1 MDKKLLALGVTAV
14 LSPIAIA
21 SHAHAASVQDIINQA
36 VPVAKANNIYPSVA
50 IAQGILESGSGTSY
64 LASHYNNVFGVKWTY
79 GQKASLMTKEV
90 INGKWVDIVQDFQVY
105 PSFTESFQ
113 AYARLIRNNPIYS
126 GAWRENAPTYQHATS
141 WLQGRYATDT
151 SYAAKLNSIIN
162 QYNLTR
168 YDDAST
174 AQNNPVVTPTTT
186 NNTGGVSTGGV
197 SYTVKS
203 GDTLGAIASRYGVTA
218 QQLASWNGIKNIN
231 AIYVGQ
237 KIKINGVSAPA
248 PAPAPAPKPST
259 PAPAPA
265 PAPAPSNNTTSSTS
279 TYTVRG
285 GDTLGAIASRHK
297 VSVQQLASWNGI
309 KNVNAIYVGQK
320 IKINGVSAP
329 AAPKPT
335 QAAPQPVVSHPSTV
349 TPTAKTTATT
359 YSIKSGD
366 TLNGIAQKFKV
377 SVGQLASWNGIKN
390 VNFIS
395 IGQVLK
401 VGTTNAPAVNV
412 AKPAANVAL
421 AASTTKVYTVKR
433 GDTLSAI
440 SAKTNVS
447 VQRLVQLNKI
457 ANANMIYIGQSI
469 KLA

>member
-14 LSPIAIA
+14 LSPLAIA
-21 SHAHAASVQDIINQA
+21 SHAQAASVQDIINQA
-36 VPVAKANNIYPSVA
+36 VPVAKANNLYPSVA
-50 IAQGILESGSGTSY
+50 IAQGILESGGGTSY

-113 AYARLIRNNPIYS
+113 AYARLIRNNSIYS
-126 GAWRENAPTYQHATS
+126 GAWRENAPTYQHATA

-162 QYNLTR
+162 QYNLTQ
-168 YDDAST
+168 YDGAS
-174 AQNNPVVTPTTT
+174 ASQNKPSTPAATT
-186 NNTGGVSTGGV
+186 NTNST

-203 GDTLGAIASRYGVTA
+203 GDTLGAIASKYGVTA

-231 AIYVGQ
+231 SIYVGQ
-237 KIKINGVSAPA
+237 VIKINGTSNTTPA
-248 PAPAPAPKPST
+248 PSPTNTSKPST
-259 PAPAPA
+259 PS
-265 PAPAPSNNTTSSTS
+265 PAPSNNTQTSSS

-285 GDTLGAIASRHK
+285 GDTLGAIASRYH
-297 VSVQQLASWNGI
+297 VSIQQLASWNGI

-320 IKINGVSAP
+320 IKINGTSAP
-329 AAPKPT
+329 AAQKPT
-335 QAAPQPVVSHPSTV
+335 QAAPKPVVSHPSTV
-349 TPTAKTTATT
+349 TSTATT
-359 YSIKSGD
+359 YKVKSGD
-366 TLNGIAQKFKV
+366 TLNVIAQKFKV
-377 SVGQLASWNGIKN
+377 SVGQIAAWNGIKN

-401 VGTTNAPAVNV
+401 VGTTSTSLAPA
-412 AKPAANVAL
+412 ASKPAAS
-421 AASTTKVYTVKR
+421 AAKVYTVKR
-433 GDTLSAI
+433 GDTLNAI

-469 KLA
+469 KLL

>member
-14 LSPIAIA
+14 LSPLAIA
-21 SHAHAASVQDIINQA
+21 SHAQAASVQDIINQA
-36 VPVAKANNIYPSVA
+36 VPVAKANNLYPSVA
-50 IAQGILESGSGTSY
+50 IAQGILESGGGTSY

-105 PSFTESFQ
+105 PSFTASFQ
-113 AYARLIRNNPIYS
+113 AYARLLRNNPIYS
-126 GAWRENAPTYQHATS
+126 GAWRENAPTYQHATA

-168 YDDAST
+168 YDGAST
-174 AQNNPVVTPTTT
+174 SQNKPVVTPTST
-186 NNTGGVSTGGV
+186 NNTGGV

-218 QQLASWNGIKNIN
+218 QQLASWNGIKNVN

-237 KIKINGVSAPA
+237 VIKINGTANTAPA
-248 PAPAPAPKPST
+248 PTAPKPST
-259 PAPAPA
+259 

-285 GDTLGAIASRHK
+285 GDTLGAIASRYH

-320 IKINGVSAP
+320 IKINSVSTP

-335 QAAPQPVVSHPSTV
+335 PAAPKPIVSHPSTV
-349 TPTAKTTATT
+349 TTTTTT
-359 YSIKSGD
+359 YKVKSGD
-366 TLNGIAQKFKV
+366 TLNVIAQKFKV

-401 VGTTNAPAVNV
+401 VGATNAPAAPSASKPTPTV
-412 AKPAANVAL
+412 AKPAAR
-421 AASTTKVYTVKR
+421 AAKVYTVKR
-433 GDTLSAI
+433 GDTLNAI
-440 SAKTNVS
+440 SAKTKVS
-447 VQRLVQLNKI
+447 VQILVQLNKI

-469 KLA
+469 KLS

>member
-14 LSPIAIA
+14 LSPLALA
-21 SHAHAASVQDIINQA
+21 SHAQAASVQDIINQA
-36 VPVAKANNIYPSVA
+36 VPVAKANNLYPSVA
-50 IAQGILESGSGTSY
+50 IAQGILESGGGTSY

-113 AYARLIRNNPIYS
+113 AYARLIRNNSIYS
-126 GAWRENAPTYQHATS
+126 GAWRENAPTYQHATA

-151 SYAAKLNSIIN
+151 SYAAKLNSIIS
-162 QYNLTR
+162 QYNLTQ
-168 YDDAST
+168 YDGAST
-174 AQNNPVVTPTTT
+174 SQNKPSTPTTT
-186 NNTGGVSTGGV
+186 TNTNGT

-203 GDTLGAIASRYGVTA
+203 GDTLGVIASKYGVTA

-231 AIYVGQ
+231 SIYVGQ
-237 KIKINGVSAPA
+237 VIKINGTSN
-248 PAPAPAPKPST
+248 T
-259 PAPAPA
+259 
-265 PAPAPSNNTTSSTS
+265 APAPSPTNTSKPSAPSSTTSNNTQTSSS

-285 GDTLGAIASRHK
+285 GDTLGAIASRYH

-335 QAAPQPVVSHPSTV
+335 PAAPKPVVSHPSTA
-349 TPTAKTTATT
+349 TSTTT
-359 YSIKSGD
+359 YKVKSGD
-366 TLNGIAQKFKV
+366 TLNVIAQKFKV
-377 SVGQLASWNGIKN
+377 SVGQIAAWNGIKN

-395 IGQVLK
+395 VGQVLK
-401 VGTTNAPAVNV
+401 VGATNTTSSPTAS
-412 AKPAANVAL
+412 KPAA
-421 AASTTKVYTVKR
+421 STAKVYTVKR
-433 GDTLSAI
+433 GDTLNAI
-440 SAKTNVS
+440 AAKTKVS

>member
-14 LSPIAIA
+14 LSPLAIA
-21 SHAHAASVQDIINQA
+21 SHAQAASVQDIINQA
-36 VPVAKANNIYPSVA
+36 VPVAKANNLYPSVA
-50 IAQGILESGSGTSY
+50 IAQGILESGGGTSY

-113 AYARLIRNNPIYS
+113 AYARLIRNNSIYS
-126 GAWRENAPTYQHATS
+126 GAWRENAPTYQHATA

-162 QYNLTR
+162 QYNLTQ
-168 YDDAST
+168 YDGTST
-174 AQNNPVVTPTTT
+174 TQNKPSTPPSATT
-186 NNTGGVSTGGV
+186 NTGST

-203 GDTLGAIASRYGVTA
+203 GDTLGAIANRYGVTA

-231 AIYVGQ
+231 SIYVGQ
-237 KIKINGVSAPA
+237 VIKINGAANTTPA
-248 PAPAPAPKPST
+248 PTNTSKPST
-259 PAPAPA
+259 PS
-265 PAPAPSNNTTSSTS
+265 PAPSNNTQTSSS

-285 GDTLGAIASRHK
+285 GDTLGAIASRYH
-297 VSVQQLASWNGI
+297 VSVQQLANWNGI

-320 IKINGVSAP
+320 IKINGTSAP

-335 QAAPQPVVSHPSTV
+335 PATPKPVVSHPSTV
-349 TPTAKTTATT
+349 TPTATT
-359 YSIKSGD
+359 YKVKSGD
-366 TLNGIAQKFKV
+366 TLNVIAQKFKV

-401 VGTTNAPAVNV
+401 VGVTNAPATPTV
-412 AKPAANVAL
+412 AKPAAS
-421 AASTTKVYTVKR
+421 AAKVYTVKR
-433 GDTLSAI
+433 GDTLNAI